1 MSALPKTRYTI
12 EEYIELLK
20 NSDERFEY
28 FDGEVV
34 SMAGGKIAHGD
45 IASNIVRHLGNRLVD
60 RPCRVSGGDVAL
72 KVPLAWPFRF
82 PDVSVTCGER
92 VIEEFRGIDLVVNPL
107 LIIEVLSPSTE
118 IFDREGKFLAYQSIE
133 SFREYLLVAQDR
145 AHVTQYVRQPGGKWL
160 RSDII
165 GLDSALSLESLDVT
179 LPLAEIYWQ
188 INFPE
193 PAPDIPTSNSD
204 RQ

>member
-34 SMAGGKIAHGD
+34 SMAGGKIVHGD
-45 IASNIVRHLGNRLVD
+45 IAANIVRHLGNRIAD

-72 KVPLAWPFRF
+72 KVTTAPPFRF
-82 PDVSVTCGER
+82 PDASVVCGER
-92 VIEEFRGIDLVVNPL
+92 VIDEFQGIEMLVNPT
-107 LIIEVLSPSTE
+107 LIIEVLSPTTE
-118 IFDREGKFLAYQSIE
+118 AYDRGGKFLAYQSIE

-145 AHVTQYVRQPGGKWL
+145 PHVTHYARQHRGKWL
-160 RSDII
+160 
-165 GLDSALSLESLDVT
+165 
-179 LPLAEIYWQ
+179 
-188 INFPE
+188 
-193 PAPDIPTSNSD
+193 
-204 RQ
+204 

>member
-45 IASNIVRHLGNRLVD
+45 IAANIVRHLGNRVAD
-60 RPCRVSGGDVAL
+60 RPCRVLGGDTAL
-72 KVPLAWPFRF
+72 KVPTAPPFRF
-82 PDVSVTCGER
+82 PDASVVCGER
-92 VIEEFRGIDLVVNPL
+92 LIDEFQGIEMLVNPL

-118 IFDREGKFLAYQSIE
+118 IYDREGKFLAYQSIE
-133 SFREYLLVAQDR
+133 SFQEYLLVAQDR
-145 AHVTQYVRQPGGKWL
+145 PHVTQYMRQKSGKWL
-160 RSDII
+160 RADII
-165 GLDSALSLESLDVT
+165 GPDSAVRLESLEVT

-188 INFPE
+188 INFP
-193 PAPDIPTSNSD
+193 APSPDTPISH
-204 RQ
+204 